1 MSAMRKLFCLLC
13 TAVLVITAC
22 AAFAEAT
29 ETGTPDDENNWAN
42 QSLPYVRL
50 PAHIEIVPYD
60 ELPPVAEGQH
70 HYLLLCVD
78 HWDRDP
84 RPDGIKPPT
93 YSNGHRQD
101 MYGNTDGI
109 VLLTLDTRAKRI
121 MLTSFIRDAIIR
133 KPDEEDGV
141 EHFGRINYV
150 YNDLGPEMLCRVISQ
165 HIGVRVEKYILFT
178 FNQIA
183 DIVDY
188 MGGVEIDLKYYEIDY
203 LRRYAVPPGTVTDPN
218 GRDIRSS
225 GRHPEGTYT
234 FKTTSRASGTH
245 KTGGH
250 SAVIYMRI
258 RKAGGGGDFQRTQRV
273 RTVLSTLADKCRV
286 MTWEEAEA
294 LANNIMTHNNKTNM
308 NLAEV
313 TEAAG
318 YAYQLR
324 DCTIEELRIPTD
336 GAVRRI
342 NFADMMAEEVNWPV
356 CREKMAN
363 FLQNSWLVMDDDD
376 DE

>member
-1 MSAMRKLFCLLC
+1 MRKFFCLLC
-13 TAVLVITAC
+13 VTAVLLASCVS
-22 AAFAEAT
+22 FAEDADA
-29 ETGTPDDENNWAN
+29 GSWAGAN
-42 QSLPYVRL
+42 LPYERL

-60 ELPPVAEGQH
+60 QLPPVAEGQH

-84 RPDGIKPPT
+84 RPDGIAPPT

-109 VLLTLDTRAKRI
+109 VLVTLDTRAKRI
-121 MLTSFIRDAIIR
+121 MLTSFIRDAIIQ
-133 KPDEEDGV
+133 KPTSTADSEK
-141 EHFGRINYV
+141 FGRINYV
-150 YNDLGPEMLCRVISQ
+150 YNDYGPEVLCQVISQ

-188 MGGVEIDLKYYEIDY
+188 LGGVEIDLKYYEIDY
-203 LRRYAVPPGTVTDPN
+203 LRRYPLTPGTVTDPN
-218 GRDIRSS
+218 GKDIMA
-225 GRHPEGTYT
+225 GGKHPEGTYT
-234 FKTTSRASGTH
+234 FKTTSRAYGTR
-245 KTGGH
+245 TGGH

-286 MTWEEAEA
+286 MTWDEAEA
-294 LANNIMTHNNKTNM
+294 LANNVMTHNNKTNM
-308 NLAEV
+308 NLQEI
-313 TEAAG
+313 TEAAR
-318 YAYQLR
+318 YAYELR
-324 DCTIEELRIPTD
+324 GCTIEELRIPTD

-342 NFADMMAEEVNWPV
+342 KFADMMAEEINWPV
-356 CREKMAN
+356 CREKMAD
-363 FLQNSWLVMDDDD
+363 FLQNSWLVID
-376 DE
+376 DEDE